1 MSAGRASHNFEE
13 AMSQSLKLGILIILA
28 VLGIGIAVKIVT
40 AVIAGVWHLLWGL
53 VFPLAI
59 VVGIGLILYSFF
71 GRKSL
76 GGGRRY
82 LP

>member
-1 MSAGRASHNFEE
+1 
-13 AMSQSLKLGILIILA
+13 MSQSLKLGILIILA
-28 VLGIGIAVKIVT
+28 VVGIGLAVKILTYVL
-40 AVIAGVWHLLWGL
+40 AAAWHLVWGL

-71 GRKSL
+71 GRKAL
-76 GGGRRY
+76 GGSRRY

>member
-1 MSAGRASHNFEE
+1 
-13 AMSQSLKLGILIILA
+13 MSQSLRLGILIILA
-28 VLGIGIAVKIVT
+28 VVGIGIAVKIVS
-40 AVIAGVWHLLWGL
+40 AVLVGVWNFAWGL
-53 VFPLAI
+53 IFPLAI

-76 GGGRRY
+76 GGGGRRY

>member
-1 MSAGRASHNFEE
+1 
-13 AMSQSLKLGILIILA
+13 MSQSLKLGIIIILA
-28 VLGIGIAVKIVT
+28 VVGIGIAIKIVT
-40 AVIAGVWHLLWGL
+40 AVVAGLWHLIWGL

-71 GRKSL
+71 GRKPL
-76 GGGRRY
+76 GGTRRY